1 MADVLSVIQ
10 DVLNQDKQ
18 QKKEQ
23 AKIMREVNKKLKE
36 KKGDKEEYMAFF
48 KKTLDKYGV
57 NSPAELSVADKKK
70 FFNEIDAGWKGD
82 DEKAEEVE
90 EKESLG
96 ARVKARMEQ
105 EDDEEPEEDDDEDN
119 DEPSEE
125 EIDKIADLVVQK
137 LKDKADEEEEK
148 ENEPDPTEAEGG
160 KEEKIEIKPKMETI
174 QNPHARSTWEEALRK
189 VYTINE
195 EVAPPIKPVIQSFG
209 KKLHTYGK
217 ESGGMDKGL
226 FMKIAK
232 DAIGGKLPDP
242 KFIQRQDTDPREFV
256 LDMMAKEFGWKF
268 TEQEYGVT
276 FSNRRNYVEQVELDE
291 AVLVGKDYKYDGK
304 VVKISKKNF
313 SKVHKDFKNST
324 KGKERMMINDPK
336 TGGSISVPVQFEEV
350 ELDEKAKKIKQLHL
364 FNTEKEA
371 IKKAKE
377 IGGQV
382 AQNKRDGKYAA
393 VIFEEVELVEKEVAV
408 PPTIDNLKK
417 IVKDKQNQIFMFKDG
432 KARVDAFS
440 ASAMSQVY
448 DALKPATKKKFEN
461 MLKTKAGFMKS
472 QSFAMKMLEGVE
484 LDEGKHTEIEVGGYK
499 TKYHYMCPSAV
510 QFFKRHQR
518 MDHNEEQMKALQ
530 DVVRLSDDVFEIEA
544 EVQKTGKV
552 SDEQIKTAERLIK
565 MVKDRVKD
573 MGHDDSEVNYMDLHL
588 DAIKNPEKA
597 GSMQSV
603 EEHADPDMEK
613 IVKEL
618 EGASKMHLAQ
628 SKRIRKHIDS
638 MKEEET
644 EIKEDWIDDE
654 ARKVE
659 RKWKRMSKA
668 QKVKWRDKI
677 DDMAAKRK
685 MSDAELEDV
694 LDDYGLTMEQKVK
707 EKLESWGIKL
717 RKEGY
722 MILPS
727 IDREKYTPM
736 RGLEGP
742 FMTRSGKVL
751 YYDPKAGE
759 YYDRDTDIYVSYD
772 QYLEYDKESAAQKDL
787 MKKGVM
793 ADPKSPQFKKM
804 MRDKEKSAKD
814 AKKQQAKLKMESVGM
829 RLARKHYQGVK

>member
-256 LDMMAKEFGWKF
+256 LDMMAKEFGWKC

-291 AVLVGKDYKYDGK
+291 AVLAGKDYKYDGK

-382 AQNKRDGKYAA
+382 AQNKRDGKYEA

-448 DALKPATKKKFEN
+448 DALKPATKKKFED
-461 MLKTKAGFMKS
+461 MIKTKAGFMKS
-472 QSFAMKMLEGVE
+472 QAFAMKMLEGVE
-484 LDEGKHTEIEVGGYK
+484 FDL
-499 TKYHYMCPSAV
+499 
-510 QFFKRHQR
+510 
-518 MDHNEEQMKALQ
+518 EE
-530 DVVRLSDDVFEIEA
+530 
-544 EVQKTGKV
+544 
-552 SDEQIKTAERLIK
+552 
-565 MVKDRVKD
+565 
-573 MGHDDSEVNYMDLHL
+573 
-588 DAIKNPEKA
+588 
-597 GSMQSV
+597 
-603 EEHADPDMEK
+603 DPDLEK

-618 EGASKMHLAQ
+618 ENASKMHLGQ
-628 SKRIRKHIDS
+628 SKRIQKHLDK
-638 MKEEET
+638 MKKV
-644 EIKEDWIDDE
+644 EIKEAKNPLSGKPFEDLRGVADV
-654 ARKVE
+654 AL
-659 RKWKRMSKA
+659 
-668 QKVKWRDKI
+668 KI
-677 DDMAAKRK
+677 MQGQPQ
-685 MSDAELEDV
+685 E
-694 LDDYGLTMEQKVK
+694 VK
-707 EKLESWGIKL
+707 EE
-717 RKEGY
+717 
-722 MILPS
+722 
-727 IDREKYTPM
+727 
-736 RGLEGP
+736 
-742 FMTRSGKVL
+742 
-751 YYDPKAGE
+751 
-759 YYDRDTDIYVSYD
+759 
-772 QYLEYDKESAAQKDL
+772 DKETVDSEEK
-787 MKKGVM
+787 
-793 ADPKSPQFKKM
+793 PQTLT
-804 MRDKEKSAKD
+804 E
-814 AKKQQAKLKMESVGM
+814 
-829 RLARKHYQGVK
+829 